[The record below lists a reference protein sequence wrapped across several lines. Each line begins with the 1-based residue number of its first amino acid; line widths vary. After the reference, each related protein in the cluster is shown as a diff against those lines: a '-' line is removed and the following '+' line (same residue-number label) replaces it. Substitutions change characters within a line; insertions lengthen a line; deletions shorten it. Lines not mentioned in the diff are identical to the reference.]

1 MLCSSYV
8 VDFFFFFCCF
18 LNFSFVGWVF
28 SIVNEWI
35 CCVLRT
41 GLTYLWRLLFS
52 FPDFSFG
59 LEWMTLK
66 WLCFDSTRF
75 CIHRI
80 PAHLVY
86 PQAFVQPSVVIPHVQ
101 PSAATATAAAAAA
114 ATSPYLD
121 YTGATYAQYSAAAAT
136 AAAAAAAYEQYPY
149 AASPAPTSYMTTA
162 GYGYAVQQPLAT
174 AATPGAAAA
183 AAAAFSQY
191 QPQQLQTDR
200 MQ

>member
-1 MLCSSYV
+1 MFHIQVLFEIKSCTCV
-8 VDFFFFFCCF
+8 PLWF
-18 LNFSFVGWVF
+18 LLLFNFLFLGRV
-28 SIVNEWI
+28 SIINEWI
-35 CCVLRT
+35 CCALRT
-41 GLTYLWRLLFS
+41 GLTYLAPAFPELSFS
-52 FPDFSFG
+52 TGKMVDHG
-59 LEWMTLK
+59 CTLI
-66 WLCFDSTRF
+66 LCVFVSY
-75 CIHRI
+75 RI
-80 PAHLVY
+80 PAHYVY

-101 PSAATATAAAAAA
+101 PSSATATAAAAA

-121 YTGATYAQYSAAAAT
+121 YTGAAYAQYSAAATA

-162 GYGYAVQQPLAT
+162 GYGYTVQQPLAT
-174 AATPGAAAA
+174 AATPGAAA

>member
-1 MLCSSYV
+1 MW
-8 VDFFFFFCCF
+8 F
-18 LNFSFVGWVF
+18 LLLFNVSFLGRVFIFS
-28 SIVNEWI
+28 VNEWI

-41 GLTYLWRLLFS
+41 GLTYLAPAFQFS
-52 FPDFSFG
+52 SVG
-59 LEWMTLK
+59 KMTDCGSVLT
-66 WLCFDSTRF
+66 LRIFVSY
-75 CIHRI
+75 RI
-80 PAHLVY
+80 PAHYVF

-101 PSAATATAAAAAA
+101 PSAATATAAAA
-114 ATSPYLD
+114 TSPYLD
-121 YTGATYAQYSAAAAT
+121 YTGAAYAQYSAAAAT

-183 AAAAFSQY
+183 AAAFSQY